1 MLALLAQPKEFVRF
15 TEKNAKALQVEAFI
29 IALDLMYF
37 WYYQPCAQQTLVAM
51 LRDMTREERVVLAR
65 VQSILLN
72 VQEVCQ
78 LFVDGMLGSNFSRAL
93 SFYLDNYEDY
103 IDTIARHC
111 SSFDEKKKH

>member
-1 MLALLAQPKEFVRF
+1 MNRKEYQNLSEDREIQNRF
-15 TEKNAKALQVEAFI
+15 TAYVQEALKNTCNT
-29 IALDLMYF
+29 
-37 WYYQPCAQQTLVAM
+37 YYTKK
-51 LRDMTREERVVLAR
+51 MTREERIVLAR
-65 VQSILLN
+65 FQSILLN